1 MDKPAVDSIE
11 GKKIRDFITLKPYDG
26 VYSLEGL
33 SQENIIQSY
42 IFTDEST
49 HNFTT
54 LFQELAKEPGTERR
68 SFILSGDRGVGKTHS
83 LAVIREVLQHPDTG
97 RLIQS
102 PAIQQAIARLNRKH
116 FVVEIHCQ
124 PSQEE
129 SLKELFYR
137 AFAESY
143 RKACHDELPPMEHW
157 LELEDSDE
165 QIRFICDFIPEGQE
179 MLILL
184 DDISEKLLAYRNVT
198 RITGD
203 LEFVL
208 TIALAT
214 SMYPVFMVAT
224 FFDHLL
230 NPPAFNSRYQ
240 NIHQKIVEY
249 QLPGAFII
257 QHITKR
263 NVLDLANRNIIIKT
277 DQQRRQLLEIYNHLA
292 KAVPYFRHDQQLF
305 LDLYPVHPVVFQV
318 SFYLHRYIK
327 NFSLLPFIYSTA
339 NKILGYRCSA
349 LATIDLVFDLLYH
362 EFKKVPELQI
372 ALQSF
377 ETIQKDTIPNLPVGQ
392 RLLARLVLKAV
403 FLLSI
408 TEECRPTIENVIDA
422 LLLSDYQNK
431 PVTPDDIAQILL
443 FFEEQAPQC
452 LRKIQQEEGLEF
464 QLVTIDHTSLDYVI
478 HEVLKEDANL
488 DEKIQRLIYQKA
500 IQVLPGM
507 NLTRENYTQPVSSEP
522 LTIIWR
528 GTTRRGIAGWADRYE
543 QLHVTPLKLRS
554 QSLLQELADKTDT
567 EDWCDTFPEGLPKP
581 HGAGETGAAY
591 GAAKV
596 YDWQL
601 WILSP
606 HHEKWPLKTIR
617 ELVIQYPQ
625 LLILQ
630 PGQLTPEEIQRF
642 AVASVLSSEEHRY
655 RFFDMEEEYQNR
667 LRAVDEDIRAILQKK
682 YFADGILHYNQ
693 TSQCM
698 ADGCPEPD
706 QLHPFL
712 KQLLV
717 EVYDEYFPLHPKFEL
732 VDAAEKSRSQA
743 AEIFL
748 RKDIDRPEGREFAE
762 KVLLPLHLVK
772 KAGSTYRFEPESD
785 NFLESQFIAEV
796 IFLIGSYPQI
806 TFPLAFFY
814 KSFANSPYGLNQSLV
829 DIILIALVAAG
840 KIKIFQS
847 NKADLDVLNRMSL
860 SGEFDLTY
868 FDSVQAIEEKVLP
881 LPELLQWGYILCNT
895 QIEATGGITQSRK
908 HLKNLLPEWLDF
920 ERCNSLEQMLQQIP
934 NEMVTTLLWREL
946 QSCHRNAKAIEN
958 IVENIVNQQ
967 YNLDDG
973 LAVLAR
979 TFSNN
984 LKAFQSVLKEIGNI
998 RDFLQWMPA
1007 FQETKSYI
1015 LTSDKTGD
1023 QAIENLRLEL
1033 SNFFE
1038 RPTKLIDAGRRA
1050 YYQEKY
1056 QLFKQAYTQH
1066 YLAVHDRHL
1075 NGLTDK
1081 SELALLMKTE
1091 WWKNL
1096 PKLARVIT
1104 INSYSVKSLYR
1115 MMAMLQERE
1124 CDFPTAAVL
1133 ERSPRCLCGF
1143 RMNSSTNVEAL
1154 INRIIDTVERLKVE
1168 YQTFFSTYRKMVIRE
1183 LQKISSVED
1192 SVAREVVNCING
1204 NLDVP
1209 ISLDALKLV
1218 SFILKR
1224 KIKVVSLQSL
1234 SGEAVDRA
1242 MPRDEFI
1249 QNMSRTL
1256 KELEE
1261 SRELYFMLEGEL

>member
-49 HNFTT
+49 QNFIA
-54 LFQELAKEPGTERR
+54 LFQELIKEPGTERK

-83 LAVIREVLQHPDTG
+83 LAVIREVLQSPAAG

-102 PAIQQAIARLNRKH
+102 REIQQVIARLNRKH

-124 PSQEE
+124 PTQEE
-129 SLKELFYR
+129 SLKELFYQ

-143 RKACHDELPPMEHW
+143 RRDCHDELPPMDHW

-165 QIRFICDFIPEGQE
+165 QIRFICDFIPEGRE

-198 RITGD
+198 RITAD

-230 NPPAFNSRYQ
+230 NPPSFNTRYQ

-263 NVLDLANRNIIIKT
+263 NVLDLANRNIIVKT
-277 DQQRRQLLEIYNHLA
+277 DLQRRQLLDIYAHL
-292 KAVPYFRHDQQLF
+292 KQTVPYFRHDPQLF

-339 NKILGYRCSA
+339 SKIMGYRCSA

-362 EFKKVPELQI
+362 EFKKVPDLQI

-431 PVTPDDIAQILL
+431 PVTTDDIAQILF

-452 LRKIQQEEGLEF
+452 LRKIQQEQGLEF

-478 HEVLKEDANL
+478 HEVLKEDAGL

-500 IQVLPGM
+500 ILVLPGM
-507 NLTRENYTQPVSSEP
+507 NLTRENINQPISSET
-522 LTIIWR
+522 LSISWR
-528 GTTRRGIAGWADRYE
+528 GTARRGVACWAERYE
-543 QLHVTPLKLRS
+543 QIHVTPLKLRT

-567 EDWCDTFPEGLPKP
+567 EDWCDTFPEGLPLP
-581 HGAGETGAAY
+581 AGTVETGTAY
-591 GAAKV
+591 GVAKS

-606 HHEKWPLKTIR
+606 HREKWPLKTIR
-617 ELVIQYPQ
+617 ELVTQYPQ

-630 PGQLTPEEIQRF
+630 PGLLTPEEIQRF
-642 AVASVLSSEEHRY
+642 AVAAVLQTEEHRY

-667 LRAVDEDIRAILQKK
+667 LRAVDEEIRTILQKK

-693 TSQCM
+693 TSQCLV
-698 ADGCPEPD
+698 DGCPEPE
-706 QLHPFL
+706 QLLQFL
-712 KQLLV
+712 EQLLV
-717 EVYDEYFPLHPKFEL
+717 EVYDEYFPLHPKL
-732 VDAAEKSRSQA
+732 DTLDLAENRTQA

-748 RKDIDRPEGREFAE
+748 RKEIDRPEGREFAE
-762 KVLLPLHLVK
+762 KILLPLHLVK
-772 KAGSTYRFEPESD
+772 QAGNTYRFEPESD
-785 NFLESQFIAEV
+785 NFLESQFISEV

-829 DIILIALVAAG
+829 DVILIALVAAG
-840 KIKIFQS
+840 KIKIFQK

-946 QSCHRNAKAIEN
+946 QACHRNAKAIEN

-973 LAVLAR
+973 LALLAR

-984 LKAFQSVLKEIGNI
+984 LKAFQSVLKEISNI
-998 RDFLQWMPA
+998 RDFLQWMPV
-1007 FQETKSYI
+1007 FQDTKSYI

-1038 RPTKLIDAGRRA
+1038 RPTKLIDAARRE
-1050 YYQEKY
+1050 YYQEKFR
-1056 QLFKQAYTQH
+1056 LFKQAYIQH
-1066 YLAVHDRHL
+1066 YLAVHDRQL
-1075 NGLTDK
+1075 NGLTEQG
-1081 SELALLMKTE
+1081 ELARLMKTE

-1096 PKLARVIT
+1096 PKLARVIM
-1104 INSYSVKSLYR
+1104 INPYCVKSLYR
-1115 MMAMLQERE
+1115 VMAMLQERE
-1124 CDFPTAAVL
+1124 CDFPTAAIL
-1133 ERSPRCLCGF
+1133 ERFPRCLCGF
-1143 RMNSSTNVEAL
+1143 RMNSTTNVESL
-1154 INRIIDTVERLKVE
+1154 INRIIDTVEKMKVE
-1168 YQTFFSTYRKMVIRE
+1168 YQSFFSTYRKMVIRE
-1183 LQKISSVED
+1183 LQKISSVD
-1192 SVAREVVNCING
+1192 DNVAREVVNCING

-1209 ISLDALKLV
+1209 ISLDALKLI

-1224 KIKVVSLQSL
+1224 KIKVVSLQAL
-1234 SGEAVDRA
+1234 NGETVDRA

-1249 QNMSRTL
+1249 QNLSRTL